1 MISGPALHTFSPKNL
16 TFTQNYTEMKLHTLL
31 AVAAVFAA
39 TALSAQT
46 IHLRK
51 VGDEL
56 YAVSIDDATLTVDAA
71 HGGKILSF
79 KLGEQE
85 VLAQNPAANA
95 PAPAPAPAEGQPPRR
110 RFFNPNSYGSTFW
123 TSPQAEWNWPPV
135 PEYDSLP
142 YTAEI
147 QEGPVRFGDSA
158 MHAFVLEG
166 QVSKYGYRIRK
177 TITTD
182 PSDLAF
188 VIIYSI
194 INESGETR
202 KVAPWEIT
210 RVPNG
215 GYLEFDAKAEDVTPA
230 DLMKVSFEEDVAKLE
245 IDVADQ
251 NRKIN
256 VDGKGWLKFHDN
268 GLVLTQCFPD
278 IAQEEAAPGE
288 AEIQVYIDARKT
300 FVEIEAQGPYTE
312 LKPGEQLDWA
322 VRWYLATDK

>member
-1 MISGPALHTFSPKNL
+1 
-16 TFTQNYTEMKLHTLL
+16 MKLNAIL
-31 AVAAVFAA
+31 AVAATFAA

-46 IHLRK
+46 IQKLDDDK
-51 VGDEL
+51 YV
-56 YAVSIDDATLTVDAA
+56 VSVQDLSLTVDAA

-85 VLAQNPAANA
+85 VIAQNPAAEPQ
-95 PAPAPAPAEGQPPRR
+95 PAQPAPAEGQPPRR

-147 QEGPVRFGDSA
+147 KDGPVKVVDVAIPALF
-158 MHAFVLEG
+158 LEG
-166 QVSKYGYRIRK
+166 QVSKYGYRICK
-177 TITTD
+177 TITVD

-188 VIIYSI
+188 IITYSI
-194 INESGETR
+194 VNESGEVR

-215 GYLEFDAKAEDVTPA
+215 GFLEFEAKPEGVTPA
-230 DLMKVSFEEDVAKLE
+230 DLMKVTFDDSKATLEVDVAN
-245 IDVADQ
+245 Q

-256 VDGKGWLKFHDN
+256 VDGKGWLNFRDN
-268 GLVLTQCFPD
+268 GLVLTQRFPD
-278 IAQEEAAPGE
+278 IAPEDAAPGE
-288 AEIQVYIDARKT
+288 AEIQVYIDARKS

-312 LKPGEQLDWA
+312 LQPGEKLDWT
-322 VRWYLATDK
+322 VRWYLAEDK

>member
-1 MISGPALHTFSPKNL
+1 
-16 TFTQNYTEMKLHTLL
+16 MKLNAIL
-31 AVAAVFAA
+31 AVAAMFAA

-46 IHLRK
+46 IQKLDDDK
-51 VGDEL
+51 YV
-56 YAVSIDDATLTVDAA
+56 VSVQDLSLTVDAA

-85 VLAQNPAANA
+85 VIAQNPAAEPQ
-95 PAPAPAPAEGQPPRR
+95 PAQPAPAEGQPPRR

-147 QEGPVRFGDSA
+147 KDGPVKVVDVAIPALF
-158 MHAFVLEG
+158 LEG
-166 QVSKYGYRIRK
+166 QVSKYGYRICK
-177 TITTD
+177 TITVD

-188 VIIYSI
+188 IITYSI
-194 INESGETR
+194 VNESGEVR

-215 GYLEFDAKAEDVTPA
+215 GFLEFEAKPEGVTPA
-230 DLMKVSFEEDVAKLE
+230 DLMKVTFDDSKATLEVDVAN
-245 IDVADQ
+245 Q

-256 VDGKGWLKFHDN
+256 VDGKGWLNFRDN
-268 GLVLTQCFPD
+268 GLVLTQRFPD
-278 IAQEEAAPGE
+278 IAPEDAAPGE
-288 AEIQVYIDARKT
+288 AEIQVYIDARKS

-312 LKPGEQLDWA
+312 LQPGEKLDWT
-322 VRWYLATDK
+322 VRWYLAEDK

>member
-1 MISGPALHTFSPKNL
+1 
-16 TFTQNYTEMKLHTLL
+16 MKPHVLL
-31 AVAAVFAA
+31 AAVALLGT

-46 IHLRK
+46 IQKLDNDQY
-51 VGDEL
+51 V
-56 YAVSIDDATLTVDAA
+56 VSVQDLSLTVDAG

-85 VLAQNPAANA
+85 IIAQNPAAA
-95 PAPAPAPAEGQPPRR
+95 PQPEQAEGQPRR
-110 RFFNPNSYGSTFW
+110 RWFNPNSYGSTFW

-147 QEGPVRFGDSA
+147 TDGPVKVADVVIPA
-158 MHAFVLEG
+158 LVLTG
-166 QVSKYGYRIRK
+166 QVSKHGYRVCK
-177 TITTD
+177 CITVD

-188 VIIYSI
+188 VITYSI
-194 INESGETR
+194 VNESGEAR

-215 GYLEFDAKAEDVTPA
+215 GCLEFDAKPEGVTPA
-230 DLMKVSFEEDVAKLE
+230 DLMKVTFDDNKATLEVDVANE
-245 IDVADQ
+245 

-256 VDGKGWLKFHDN
+256 VDGKGWLNFRDN
-268 GLVLTQCFPD
+268 GLVLTKRFPD

-288 AEIQVYIDARKT
+288 AEIQVYIDARKS
-300 FVEIEAQGPYTE
+300 FVEIEAQGPYTSLE
-312 LKPGEQLDWA
+312 PGEKLDWT
-322 VRWYLATDK
+322 VRWYLATDR

>member
-1 MISGPALHTFSPKNL
+1 MRLHAI
-16 TFTQNYTEMKLHTLL
+16 L
-31 AVAAVFAA
+31 AVAAVCAA

-46 IHLRK
+46 IRLRK
-51 VGDEL
+51 VDDEK
-56 YAVSIDDATLTVDAA
+56 YAVSVDDVTLTVDAA

-85 VLAQNPAANA
+85 VIAQNPAAN
-95 PAPAPAPAEGQPPRR
+95 APAPAEGQPPRR

-147 QEGPVRFGDSA
+147 KEGPVQFAGSA
-158 MHAFVLEG
+158 MHAIVLEG

-182 PSDLAF
+182 PSDGAI
-188 VIIYSI
+188 VVIYSI
-194 INESGETR
+194 VNESGETR

-215 GYLEFDAKAEDVTPA
+215 GFLEFDAKPEGVTPA
-230 DLMKVSFEEDVAKLE
+230 DLMKVSF
-245 IDVADQ
+245 
-251 NRKIN
+251 
-256 VDGKGWLKFHDN
+256 DN
-268 GLVLTQCFPD
+268 DMATLRWTSPTRT
-278 IAQEEAAPGE
+278 
-288 AEIQVYIDARKT
+288 ARST
-300 FVEIEAQGPYTE
+300 WTARAGSIS
-312 LKPGEQLDWA
+312 
-322 VRWYLATDK
+322 ATTAS

>member
-1 MISGPALHTFSPKNL
+1 
-16 TFTQNYTEMKLHTLL
+16 MKLNALL
-31 AVAAVFAA
+31 AVAAAFAA

-46 IHLRK
+46 VQQLD
-51 VGDEL
+51 DEK
-56 YAVSIDDATLTVDAA
+56 YAVSVGDITLTVDAA

-85 VLAQNPAANA
+85 VIAQNPAAA
-95 PAPAPAPAEGQPPRR
+95 PQPAPAEGQPPRR

-147 QEGPVRFGDSA
+147 KDGPVKVVDVAIPALF
-158 MHAFVLEG
+158 LEG
-166 QVSKYGYRIRK
+166 QVSKYGYRVCK
-177 TITTD
+177 TITVD

-188 VIIYSI
+188 VITYSI
-194 INESGETR
+194 VNESGEVR
-202 KVAPWEIT
+202 KVAPWQIT

-215 GYLEFDAKAEDVTPA
+215 GFLEFEAKPEGVTPA
-230 DLMKVSFEEDVAKLE
+230 DLMKVTFDDSKATLEVDVAN
-245 IDVADQ
+245 Q

-256 VDGKGWLKFHDN
+256 VDGKGWLNFRDN
-268 GLVLTQCFPD
+268 GLVLTQRFPD
-278 IAQEEAAPGE
+278 IAQEDAAPGE
-288 AEIQVYIDARKT
+288 AEIQVYIDARKS

-312 LKPGEQLDWA
+312 LQPGEKLDWT
-322 VRWYLATDK
+322 VRWYLAEDK

>member
-1 MISGPALHTFSPKNL
+1 MISGPVLHTFSPKNL

-288 AEIQVYIDARKT
+288 AEIQVSIDARKT

>member
-1 MISGPALHTFSPKNL
+1 MISDPVLHTYSPKNL
-16 TFTQNYTEMKLHTLL
+16 TFTQNYTEMKLHTFL
-31 AVAAVFAA
+31 AIATVFAA

-51 VGDEL
+51 VEDEQ
-56 YAVSIDDATLTVDAA
+56 YAVSIDDATLIVDAA

-85 VLAQNPAANA
+85 LLAQNPAAN
-95 PAPAPAPAEGQPPRR
+95 APAPAEGQPPRR

-147 QEGPVRFGDSA
+147 QEGPILFGGSA
-158 MHAFVLEG
+158 LHAFVLEG

-182 PSDLAF
+182 PSDMAF

-230 DLMKVSFEEDVAKLE
+230 DLMKVSFDEDVAKLE

-278 IAQEEAAPGE
+278 IAPAEAAPGE
-288 AEIQVYIDARKT
+288 AEIQVYIDARKS

-312 LKPGEQLDWA
+312 LKPGEKLDWA
-322 VRWYLATDK
+322 VRWYLAAEK